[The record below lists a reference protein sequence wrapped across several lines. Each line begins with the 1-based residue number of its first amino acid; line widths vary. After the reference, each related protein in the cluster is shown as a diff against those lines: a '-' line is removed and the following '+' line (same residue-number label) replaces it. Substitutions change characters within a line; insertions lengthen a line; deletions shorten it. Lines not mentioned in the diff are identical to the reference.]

1 MSVFAARYPGTC
13 ACCKQPITAGQL
25 IKWNR
30 KVRGVIYHANC
41 SDVNAPKPA
50 ALPQELPD
58 EDIKFP
64 KAEYTDSD
72 GITTDITIP
81 EEVNVKSAT
90 DHAHAKMSTS
100 DTNGVPTDK
109 PAVIFDNATNSLME
123 GFASALMP
131 HIESR
136 LKTKADK
143 DEIYSMITGYLQANP
158 IVAPLSIEVKHTDGE
173 VVKIDNAHA
182 SMPKLLYFIGKKH
195 HVYMYGEPGSGKST
209 AAHQAATALKRPYG
223 YISLNPQTP
232 ESRLLGYLDATGTYR
247 PTVFYDIYKNGGVF
261 CIDEIDN
268 SSAALLT
275 TLNGSLENGIAAF
288 PCGMVERHPD
298 FVCVGTGNTSGRGAS
313 YLFPDRRP
321 FDAAMADRFT
331 FLAWEYDTQLERSIA
346 IAINPK
352 AGAWVDFVQHVRQH
366 VQTNKI
372 RMIVSP
378 RVSYKGAEYLT
389 DDTLT
394 KSEIADA
401 LLFKGIDPAIRTSI
415 LAAVK
420 L

>member
-13 ACCKQPITAGQL
+13 ASCKQPITAGQL
-25 IKWNR
+25 ITWNR

-41 SDVNAPKPA
+41 GDVDASKPTPSPESDSTTSH
-50 ALPQELPD
+50 PQ
-58 EDIKFP
+58 
-64 KAEYTDSD
+64 A
-72 GITTDITIP
+72 
-81 EEVNVKSAT
+81 
-90 DHAHAKMSTS
+90 S

-109 PAVIFDNATNSLME
+109 PAVIFENAPNSLMA

-131 HIESR
+131 HIEAKLE
-136 LKTKADK
+136 LKVNHGDFEALKVDVHKRVDAIEQAAKAHLAK
-143 DEIYSMITGYLQANP
+143 LT
-158 IVAPLSIEVKHTDGE
+158 APLSIEVKHTDGE
-173 VVKIDNAHA
+173 VVTIDNAHKE
-182 SMPKLLYFIGKKH
+182 MPKLLYFIGKKH

-209 AAHQAATALKRPYG
+209 AAAQAAKALKRPYG

-232 ESRLLGYLDATGTYR
+232 ESRLLGFLDASGTYR

-268 SSAALLT
+268 ASASLLT
-275 TLNGSLENGIAAF
+275 TLNGCLENGLAAF

-331 FLAWEYDTQLERSIA
+331 FLEWAYDLQLERSISL
-346 IAINPK
+346 AINPK

-394 KSEIADA
+394 KHEIADA
-401 LLFKGIDPAIRTSI
+401 LMFKGIDPAIRTAI